1 MKYVSIISCLV
12 KLLYKILLS
21 YFFLFQEGDSDIQV
35 PIGFA
40 QADDKASGTEASW
53 LRYCTMNL
61 YYRLVILR

>member
-1 MKYVSIISCLV
+1 MKYVSVISCLV
-12 KLLYKILLS
+12 KFNRIIQNFTF

-53 LRYCTMNL
+53 LR
-61 YYRLVILR
+61 